1 MRKNYVLTAC
11 AGIIIYFAIVY
22 FSVNITITGLH
33 DQYSI
38 GDTIDFT
45 ADVSGIGSTVYGYS
59 VEFEKMDGTG
69 YVMGLHHTGPGLS
82 YLDPPLYFSERL
94 DYNRTIDSNVDSGE
108 YLMKFRVLGH
118 TVQKVIVILP

>member
-1 MRKNYVLTAC
+1 MRKIYVAAC
-11 AGIIIYFAIVY
+11 AGIIIYFAIIY
-22 FSVNITITGLH
+22 FSASITIIGLE

-59 VEFEKMDGTG
+59 VEFEKIDGTG
-69 YVMGLHHTGPGLS
+69 NIMGLHYTGSGLS
-82 YLDPPLYFSERL
+82 YLDPPFYFSERL
-94 DYNRTIDSNVDSGE
+94 VYTRAIDSDVNSGE

-118 TVQKVIVILP
+118 VIQKVIVILP